1 MDAGSNKYKMM
12 INAKKRE
19 NDIEEEHVDEEV
31 LEQIWT
37 AEEEYGK
44 AKKEY
49 LYEKFGKEKAENIL
63 RELTD
68 RKLIKVR
75 NSGILLTKIGQDK
88 ARQIIRRHRLA
99 ERLLHDVLDA
109 SDEVYERGAC
119 QFEHF
124 INEDITTS
132 ICTLLGH
139 PAVCPHGKLIP
150 PGKCCSHT
158 KQKLQSV
165 LGPLSR
171 LRAGVKAEVVY
182 ISSTSQTSLD
192 FLSSVGVVSG
202 LKFTIHHRKPSL
214 VIQFGETQ
222 LALDDEVAKNI
233 YVRIIAG

>member
-1 MDAGSNKYKMM
+1 M
-12 INAKKRE
+12 INARE
-19 NDIEEEHVDEEV
+19 KENNIKEEHIAEEV
-31 LEQIWT
+31 LERIWT

-44 AKKEY
+44 VKKEL
-49 LYEKFGKEKAENIL
+49 LYEKFGKEKMENTL
-63 RELTD
+63 RELTES
-68 RKLIKVR
+68 KLIKVQ
-75 NSGILLTKIGQDK
+75 NSGIILTKVGQDK
-88 ARQIIRRHRLA
+88 TRQIIRRHRLA

-158 KQKLQSV
+158 KQKLQPV

-192 FLSSVGVVSG
+192 FLSSVGVVPG
-202 LKFTIHHRKPSL
+202 LKFKIHHRKPSI
-214 VIQFGETQ
+214 VIQFDDTQ
-222 LALDDEVAKNI
+222 LALDDDVAKNI
-233 YVRIIAG
+233 YVRVISG

>member
-1 MDAGSNKYKMM
+1 MS
-12 INAKKRE
+12 NAKKRE
-19 NDIEEEHVDEEV
+19 DYVKEEHISEEV
-31 LEQIWT
+31 LELIWT
-37 AEEEYGK
+37 AEEENSK
-44 AKKEY
+44 VKKEF
-49 LYEKFGKEKAENIL
+49 LFEKFGREKMENTL
-63 RELTD
+63 PELTAN
-68 RKLIKVR
+68 KLIKDKDT
-75 NSGILLTKIGQDK
+75 GIILTKIGQDK

-139 PAVCPHGKLIP
+139 PEVCPHGKLIP

-158 KQKLQSV
+158 KQKLQPV

-182 ISSTSQTSLD
+182 ISSTIQTSID
-192 FLSSVGVVSG
+192 FLSSVGVVPG

-214 VIQFGETQ
+214 VIQFDDTQ
-222 LALDDEVAKNI
+222 LALDDEVAINI
-233 YVRIIAG
+233 YVRVITG

>member
-1 MDAGSNKYKMM
+1 MKVS
-12 INAKKRE
+12 AKKRE
-19 NDIEEEHVDEEV
+19 DYIKDEHIAEEV
-31 LEQIWT
+31 LELIWT

-44 AKKEY
+44 LRKE
-49 LYEKFGKEKAENIL
+49 LLFEKFGKEKMENTL
-63 RELTD
+63 RELTES
-68 RKLIKVR
+68 KLIKVK
-75 NSGILLTKIGQDK
+75 NSDILLTKTGQDK

-158 KQKLQSV
+158 KQKLQPV

-171 LRAGVKAEVVY
+171 LRAGVKVEVVY
-182 ISSTSQTSLD
+182 ITSTSQTSLD
-192 FLSSVGVVSG
+192 FLSSVGIVPG

-222 LALDDEVAKNI
+222 LALDDDVAKNI
-233 YVRIIAG
+233 FVRVIAG

>member
-1 MDAGSNKYKMM
+1 M
-12 INAKKRE
+12 INTNKRG
-19 NDIEEEHVDEEV
+19 NNIKEEHMSDEV
-31 LEQIWT
+31 LEHIWT
-37 AEEEYGK
+37 AEEENGK
-44 AKKEY
+44 VKKE
-49 LYEKFGKEKAENIL
+49 LLFEKFGMEKMENTL
-63 RELTD
+63 RELTES
-68 RKLIKVR
+68 KLIKVK
-75 NSGILLTKIGQDK
+75 NSGILLTKTGQDK

-158 KQKLQSV
+158 KQKLQPV

-171 LRAGVKAEVVY
+171 LRAGVKVEVVY
-182 ISSTSQTSLD
+182 ITSTSQTSLD
-192 FLSSVGVVSG
+192 FLSSVGIVPG

-222 LALDDEVAKNI
+222 LALDDDVAKNI
-233 YVRIIAG
+233 FVRVIAG

>member
-1 MDAGSNKYKMM
+1 M
-12 INAKKRE
+12 E
-19 NDIEEEHVDEEV
+19 NT
-31 LEQIWT
+31 L
-37 AEEEYGK
+37 
-44 AKKEY
+44 
-49 LYEKFGKEKAENIL
+49 L
-63 RELTD
+63 ELTES
-68 RKLIKVR
+68 KLIKDKDT
-75 NSGILLTKIGQDK
+75 GIILTKIGQDK

-139 PAVCPHGKLIP
+139 PEVCPHGKLIP

-158 KQKLQSV
+158 KQKLQPV

-182 ISSTSQTSLD
+182 ISSTIQTSID
-192 FLSSVGVVSG
+192 FLSSVGVVPG

-214 VIQFGETQ
+214 VIQFDDTQ
-222 LALDDEVAKNI
+222 LALDDEVAINI
-233 YVRIIAG
+233 YVRVITG

>member
-1 MDAGSNKYKMM
+1 MM
-12 INAKKRE
+12 INANRRGNYIK
-19 NDIEEEHVDEEV
+19 EEHMSDEV

-44 AKKEY
+44 AKKE
-49 LYEKFGKEKAENIL
+49 LLLEKFGKQITEKVL
-63 RELTD
+63 QELIKN
-68 RKLIKVR
+68 KLINFR
-75 NSGILLTKIGQDK
+75 DSGILLTKAGQN
-88 ARQIIRRHRLA
+88 RVRPIIRRHRLA

-124 INEDITTS
+124 INEEITTS

-139 PAVCPHGKLIP
+139 PAMCPHGKLIP

-158 KQKLQSV
+158 KQKLQPV

-171 LRAGVKAEVVY
+171 LRAGVKVEVVY
-182 ISSTSQTSLD
+182 ITSTSQTSLD
-192 FLSSVGVVSG
+192 FLSSVGIVPG
-202 LKFTIHHRKPSL
+202 LKFTIHHRKPIL

-222 LALDDEVAKNI
+222 LALDDDVAKNI
-233 YVRIIAG
+233 FVRIIAG

>member
-1 MDAGSNKYKMM
+1 MA
-12 INAKKRE
+12 NAKKRE
-19 NDIEEEHVDEEV
+19 DYVKEEHISEEV
-31 LEQIWT
+31 LELIWT
-37 AEEEYGK
+37 AEEENSK
-44 AKKEY
+44 VKKEF
-49 LYEKFGKEKAENIL
+49 LFEKFGREKMENTL
-63 RELTD
+63 PELTAN
-68 RKLIKVR
+68 KLIKDKDT
-75 NSGILLTKIGQDK
+75 GIILTKIGQDK

-139 PAVCPHGKLIP
+139 PEVCPHGKLIP

-158 KQKLQSV
+158 KQKLQPV

-182 ISSTSQTSLD
+182 ISSTIQTSID
-192 FLSSVGVVSG
+192 FLSSVGVVPG

-214 VIQFGETQ
+214 VIQFDDTQ
-222 LALDDEVAKNI
+222 LALDDEVAINI
-233 YVRIIAG
+233 YVRVITG

>member
-1 MDAGSNKYKMM
+1 MV
-12 INAKKRE
+12 NAKKRE
-19 NDIEEEHVDEEV
+19 DYIKEEHISEEV
-31 LEQIWT
+31 LELIWT
-37 AEEEYGK
+37 AEEENSK
-44 AKKEY
+44 LKKEF
-49 LYEKFGKEKAENIL
+49 LFEKFGREKMENTL
-63 RELTD
+63 LELTES
-68 RKLIKVR
+68 KLIKDKD
-75 NSGILLTKIGQDK
+75 SGIILTKMGQDK

-139 PAVCPHGKLIP
+139 PEVCPHGKLIP
-150 PGKCCSHT
+150 PGKCCSHA
-158 KQKLQSV
+158 KQKLQPV

-182 ISSTSQTSLD
+182 ISSTIQTSID
-192 FLSSVGVVSG
+192 FLSSVGVVPG

-214 VIQFGETQ
+214 VIQFDDTQ
-222 LALDDEVAKNI
+222 LALDDEVAINI
-233 YVRIIAG
+233 YVRVITG

>member
-1 MDAGSNKYKMM
+1 MM

-19 NDIEEEHVDEEV
+19 NYIKEEHIAEEV
-31 LEQIWT
+31 LERIWT

-49 LYEKFGKEKAENIL
+49 LYEKFGKEKTDNIL
-63 RELTD
+63 CELTEGQ
-68 RKLIKVR
+68 LIKFSDSVV
-75 NSGILLTKIGQDK
+75 LLTKTGQDK
-88 ARQIIRRHRLA
+88 TRQIIRRHRLA

-150 PGKCCSHT
+150 SGKCCSRT
-158 KQKLQSV
+158 KQKLQPV
-165 LGPLSR
+165 LGPLSK

-182 ISSTSQTSLD
+182 ITFSFTDKFRFSVFSWHSTGS
-192 FLSSVGVVSG
+192 
-202 LKFTIHHRKPSL
+202 
-214 VIQFGETQ
+214 
-222 LALDDEVAKNI
+222 
-233 YVRIIAG
+233 

>member
-1 MDAGSNKYKMM
+1 MD
-12 INAKKRE
+12 INAKEMKK
-19 NDIEEEHVDEEV
+19 NIKEEHIAEEV
-31 LEQIWT
+31 LEYIWT
-37 AEEEYGK
+37 AEEEYGN
-44 AKKEY
+44 AKKEL
-49 LYEKFGKEKAENIL
+49 LYEKFGKEESEITL
-63 RELTD
+63 CELTKSQLLRFRD
-68 RKLIKVR
+68 SV
-75 NSGILLTKIGQDK
+75 ILLTKAGQDK

-150 PGKCCSHT
+150 PGECCTRS
-158 KQKLQSV
+158 KKKLQPV

-171 LRAGVKAEVVY
+171 LRAGVKVEVVY
-182 ISSTSQTSLD
+182 ITSKSQTSLD
-192 FLSSVGVVSG
+192 FLSSVGVVPG
-202 LKFTIHHRKPSL
+202 LKFSIHHRKPSL

-222 LALDDEVAKNI
+222 LALDDDVAKNI
-233 YVRIIAG
+233 YVRVISG